1 MKLESISCSSL
12 PPAVGPYSQAT
23 AFGNLIYTSGQ
34 IPMDPV
40 NGNMI
45 QDVGE
50 ATRLVL
56 GNLLAVVEAGGGKK
70 ETIAKVDVFLKNLSD
85 FDAFNEAYAEFFGEC
100 RPARVLVQ
108 AGDLAEG
115 AILEAAV
122 IAFKE

>member
-1 MKLESISCSSL
+1 MKLESIRCSSL

-23 AFGNLIYTSGQ
+23 AFGSLIYTSGQ

-40 NGNMI
+40 SGNMV

-56 GNLLAVVEAGGGKK
+56 SNLLAVVEAGGGKK
-70 ETIAKVDVFLKNLSD
+70 KTIVKVDVFLKKLSD
-85 FDAFNEAYAEFFGEC
+85 FDEFNKAYAEFFGEC

-115 AILEAAV
+115 AILEVAV
-122 IAFKE
+122 VAFKE